1 MELRFTYRLTTPLF
15 MGGANPN
22 VPELRPPSFKGLL
35 RFWYRAVDPEFALSP
50 DGDRPDRETS
60 FFGGQG
66 GTNGQSPVLLS
77 IEPLDLPAR
86 LTWKALGPEQF
97 NDGNGRNTRNG
108 LVYLGFPFQMQ
119 GREAITPG
127 HGFVLRCRFRPV
139 ARDRQDLLE
148 DRLRAWTAA
157 AWLLGHFGGA
167 GSRSRRGFGGL
178 SLVAAEARGIKD
190 WDTAVLPLVSAAADV
205 GAARAA
211 LNTGL
216 ATLRGWFGTWP
227 GNGGYPHP
235 HLGPN
240 FRFKL
245 WDEGVAP
252 ADHTDGLNR
261 LGRRMQDFRVRRA
274 PDYAQVKAQVVGQ
287 VGLKRVPQRA
297 SFGLPLTFR
306 FGSMPK
312 GKSKS
317 VTIAPYDR
325 NRRSTFERHGSLLFL
340 RLLAVGDRLYPLVSR
355 LDGAVPGGDPPA
367 AVRNAVR
374 ALDLAAAN
382 AMDAFFDSLPG
393 QGGRR

>member
-15 MGGANPN
+15 MGGSDPT

-50 DGDRPDRETS
+50 GRDHPDRETS
-60 FFGGQG
+60 VFGGQG
-66 GTNGQSPVLLS
+66 GAAGQSPVLLS
-77 IEPLDLPAR
+77 IEPLDLPTH
-86 LTWKALGPEQF
+86 LTWKALRPERF

-108 LVYLGFPFQMQ
+108 LVYLGFPFQML
-119 GREAITPG
+119 GREALAPG

-139 ARDRQDLLE
+139 APGREELLL

-178 SLVAAEARGIKD
+178 SLVATEARGIKD
-190 WDTAVLPLVSAAADV
+190 WDAADLPLAAAAADV
-205 GAARAA
+205 AAARAA
-211 LNTGL
+211 LDTGL
-216 ATLRGWFGTWP
+216 ATLRAWFGTWP
-227 GNGGYPHP
+227 AKDKDDYPHP
-235 HLGPN
+235 HLGAK

-252 ADHTDGLNR
+252 ADYADGLDR
-261 LGRRMQDFRVRRA
+261 LGRRMQEFRVRRA
-274 PDYAQVKAQVVGQ
+274 PDYAQVKAQVEGRAPLEQ
-287 VGLKRVPQRA
+287 VPQRA

-306 FGSMPK
+306 FGSVP
-312 GKSKS
+312 GGRPA
-317 VTIAPYDR
+317 TIAPYDR

-355 LDGAVPGGDPPA
+355 LDGAVPGSDPPA
-367 AVRNAVR
+367 AIRNAPR
-374 ALDLAAAN
+374 PLRPAAAN

-393 QGGRR
+393 QG